1 MKKWSIKTRLVLLH
15 TGLMILVIGI
25 MLAILFSI
33 SSREVLTNVQNTLE
47 QRVSQAAEWIE
58 YDGHLKFDKDLLELK
73 DGVYLSVYEADDPDL
88 IYGKIPYGFAYDLPF
103 EDGHLRTISTGDT
116 EYCVLDM
123 VFDIE
128 QYHPL
133 VVRGIVSVSDAEKD
147 VRNTV
152 YLALILSPFLLL
164 LTAFCGYLLSRKA
177 LQPVA
182 RITQTVQKI
191 QKEKD
196 LSKRVQLGA
205 GKDEIYTL
213 AQTFDQLLDG
223 LEAGIKREKQFTS
236 DVAHELRTPISVV
249 LMQCEGLLAQPL
261 DEPTRE
267 QIQVIYRKVQSMSE
281 MIAQLLMLSRADQGR
296 APLHMEQLDFSQL
309 SQITVEEFTE
319 TARAKN
325 ISIDAQIQPGLLL
338 TGDQTLLIR
347 LWNNL
352 LQNAIRYTD
361 PGGHIRVSV
370 WAEEQTVLMQVEDDG
385 IGIAPEH
392 LEHIW
397 ERFYQVDPSRSGG
410 SSGLGLSLVQWI
422 IQAHHAQIDVQ
433 SQPGKGTIFTCRFTR
448 QEPPTA

>member
-133 VVRGIVSVSDAEKD
+133 VVRGIVSFSDAEKD

-261 DEPTRE
+261 DQPTRE

-370 WAEEQTVLMQVEDDG
+370 RAEEQTVLMQVGDDG

-410 SSGLGLSLVQWI
+410 GSGLGLSLVQWI

-433 SQPGKGTIFTCRFTR
+433 SQAGKGTTFTCRFTR